1 MSNTIS
7 KKRTD
12 ERGRNLN
19 TGESQ
24 IKKKTDRNYRRYTY
38 KYKGADGKPKFAY
51 SWRLTDTDPLPKGKR
66 PCKSLRELEKEI
78 NRDLMHGIDST
89 GAKMTVCELYK
100 EHNETQKAN
109 VRESTQKGRNQL
121 MKVLQDDKL
130 GNMQI
135 GKVTSKDATEWVK
148 RMKEKGFAYQTINNY
163 KRSLIAI
170 FYTAIERDYV
180 RKNPFV
186 FKTSDVIENDTEE
199 KIALTDK
206 QAELLLQFLQTDC
219 TYNRH
224 YNTVVILLNT
234 GLRISE
240 LCGLTVKDIDFEN
253 KHINVNHQLIFDK
266 GEYHI
271 EKPKTDS
278 GVRKVPMSESVF
290 RALKDEINN
299 RENSQPVTIGEYT
312 DFVFL
317 NKKGLPMYGSAY
329 STVFSSMVKKYNKH
343 HKEQLPKISPH
354 TLRHT
359 YCTNIAN
366 KTRINPK
373 VLQYIMGHKNFTT
386 TWEHYAHGSA
396 ELAKEEYRLLGI

>member
-12 ERGRNLN
+12 ERGRILN

-180 RKNPFV
+180 RKNPFI

-206 QAELLLQFLQTDC
+206 QAETLLQFLQTDC
-219 TYNRH
+219 TYQKH
-224 YNTVVILLNT
+224 FHAVTVLLNT

-240 LCGLTVKDIDFEN
+240 LCGLTMNDIDFAN
-253 KHINVNHQLIFDK
+253 GFISVNHQLIFDK
-266 GEYHI
+266 GEYRT
-271 EKPKTDS
+271 EKPKTDC
-278 GVRKVPMSESVF
+278 GVRKVPMNESVSK
-290 RALKDEINN
+290 ALKDEINS
-299 RENSQPVTIGEYT
+299 RENVQPVTVDGYT
-312 DFVFL
+312 GFVFL
-317 NKKGLPMYGSAY
+317 NKKGLPMYGAAY
-329 STVFSSMVKKYNKH
+329 SVDFGNMIKKYNKH
-343 HKEQLPKISPH
+343 HKKKLPKISPH

-359 YCTNIAN
+359 FCTNMAN
-366 KTRINPK
+366 KNMPPK
-373 VLQYIMGHKNFTT
+373 ALQYIMGHKDITT
-386 TWEHYAHGSA
+386 TLGYYAHGSA
-396 ELAKEEYRLLGI
+396 ESAKIAMESLTA